1 MVLFYIFKNYHQ
13 SIFRK
18 IVNIQK
24 EIVANI
30 SGNFRDDG
38 SIYLGIITLFL
49 YGGIHSIGPGHG
61 KVILSSAVL
70 IEKINFKKIIV
81 LAGIIAYSQ
90 GFSTFILYKLFIFI
104 GKQLLPVLNFKIENY
119 GRIIT
124 AILLII
130 MGLYLFYK
138 EFKRESHSCRSSASK
153 NIFLASFFLGAV
165 PCSGIL
171 NILLFLNL
179 LELSQY
185 GVISILAVC
194 TGVFVTLVFSGLL
207 SNFFSN
213 EVIKIKGSFMISFRY
228 IGIIIMILYGINV
241 IV

>member
-1 MVLFYIFKNYHQ
+1 MGLFYIFKSYNQ
-13 SIFRK
+13 LIFRK
-18 IVNIQK
+18 IVNIQR

-30 SGNFRDDG
+30 SGNFRGDG

-49 YGGIHSIGPGHG
+49 YGVVHSIGPGHG
-61 KVILSSAVL
+61 KIILSSAVL
-70 IEKINFKKIIV
+70 IEKITFKKIIF
-81 LAGIIAYSQ
+81 LAGIIAYCQ
-90 GFSTFILYKLFIFI
+90 GISTFILYKLFAFI
-104 GKQLLPVLNFKIENY
+104 GKQLLPVLNFKIENH
-119 GRIIT
+119 GRTMT
-124 AILLII
+124 AILLVI

-153 NIFLASFFLGAV
+153 NIFLASFFLGIV

-171 NILLFLNL
+171 NILLFLNIL
-179 LELSQY
+179 KLSQY

-194 TGVFVTLVFSGLL
+194 TGVFITLVFSGLL

-213 EVIKIKGSFMISFRY
+213 EVIKIKGSFIVSLRY
-228 IGIIIMILYGINV
+228 IGIIVMILYGINI